1 MRKKIY
7 KWLSLVI
14 ILIMCFTSGMC
25 AITTSAETKSGV
37 VMEQGTIDANAGQIM
52 PNVLTRI
59 YTRDLIAIEDCQSV
73 SLATGYKAYY
83 HFYSESGVWRTSSQ
97 GWKYGSLTKQNLQ
110 EMANGATHFRVVI
123 GTSSDASLSPSGFP
137 SGALTITTDN
147 SSETAV
153 TVKPTMAQGTIDGN
167 AGEVKPGVSTR
178 LYTKYYLLVADYA
191 KVTIASGYKASL
203 HFYNKNGDWIGY
215 TGKWLYGEITSTQI
229 TAFSPSAV
237 YFAVIISNE
246 NDNDIFLKN
255 YNGEALTLTLASGLS
270 EPTVSEIPILSD
282 TTETPELPED
292 PNISLPKMINGTIDG
307 ETGAVVSASD
317 TRIYTEELLSVEK
330 YEMVRI
336 AKGYKGWFH
345 CYDKDGKWLTSFGW
359 QEAKTAD
366 IDVPVSSLKAH
377 SMDTA
382 YFKVVIGELYNS
394 KITPES
400 FPTLGLKLIVD
411 VEKYSDFIF
420 ENVFKIGSANY
431 GGPWQEGAIFD
442 GKLFML
448 NHEELGGVF
457 DMESGE
463 MIGDFICDRSDFLSV
478 HSNSICFGTEYYD
491 KNDKYPLMYICVY
504 NNYEGQANQY
514 EGHCGVYRIT
524 EDGSDFKGDLVQVI
538 KIGFTEDLNMWKSR
552 PNRGDICPYG
562 NFIVDTDKNDFY
574 AYVMRD
580 ATQTTRYYKFDLPK
594 VSDGEYNSLFG
605 CKTVTL
611 NIADIKDQFDTEY
624 SVYLQGADYV
634 DGMILSS
641 SGLGYGRDG
650 GAILRLV
657 DLESKKVI
665 KVFDAMSAGV
675 YNEPEVIAVDPD
687 TKKVYYGST
696 DGQLRLL
703 TCIDQYIGRNEPE
716 EHLYSTDYSYDG
728 ENHWF
733 QCQKCD
739 DKKGLASHEYS
750 NSCDTDCNVCNSP
763 RTVEHDYEWVID
775 KKANCGESGI
785 KHQQCIICN
794 AKQNEGTLI
803 NATGD
808 HDYDN
813 ANCKV
818 PKTCKVCGDTIG
830 DKLDHEYANACDT
843 DCNLC
848 GKVREVG
855 EHKYTNEVDRDCNI
869 CDAPREI
876 NGQHLIEENGKVYY
890 YLDGD
895 KSTET
900 GLFKIAG
907 KWLYIENGVFMS
919 DATTLIKYK
928 GKWFYVKS
936 GEWTKTSELVKYKGV
951 WFLVRNGKWDSSV
964 KTLTCKNGK
973 WFYIKNGKWS
983 KEKAVCVYKEKK
995 IYVNKGFAQ
1004 LQYSGRVIIG
1014 NKKYNV
1020 KFGKIV

>member
-1 MRKKIY
+1 MKNTICKL
-7 KWLSLVI
+7 LSFVI
-14 ILIMCFTSGMC
+14 ALSICITSSIC
-25 AITTSAETKSGV
+25 VITASAETTDV
-37 VMEQGTIDANAGQIM
+37 VMLQGTIDDNAGQIM
-52 PNVLTRI
+52 SDVSTRI
-59 YTRDLIAIEDCQSV
+59 YTRDLIAIADCQSV

-83 HFYSESGVWRTSSQ
+83 HFYSASGVWRTSSQ
-97 GWKYGSLTKQNLQ
+97 GWKYGTLTRQNIQ
-110 EMANGATHFRVVI
+110 AMANGATHFRVVI
-123 GTSSDASLSPSGFP
+123 GVTSGASLSPSGFP
-137 SGALTITTDN
+137 VGAFTLITDN

-153 TVKPTMAQGTIDGN
+153 TVKPAMAQGTIDGN
-167 AGEVKPGVSTR
+167 AGEVKSGVSTR
-178 LYTKYYLLVADYA
+178 LYTKNYLLVADYA
-191 KVTIASGYKASL
+191 KVTVASGYKAAV
-203 HFYNKNGDWIGY
+203 HFYDRNGDWIGY
-215 TGKWLYGEITSTQI
+215 SGKWLYGEISSTQI
-229 TAFSPSAV
+229 TALSPRAV
-237 YFAVIISNE
+237 YFAVIISTE

-255 YNGEALTLTLASGLS
+255 YNGEALTLTLASVLTG
-270 EPTVSEIPILSD
+270 PTVSEVPL
-282 TTETPELPED
+282 LPEAPEEPEIPND
-292 PNISLPKMINGTIDG
+292 PNISLPKMVQGTIDG
-307 ETGAVVSASD
+307 ETGAVISASG
-317 TRIYTEELLSVEK
+317 TRVYTEELIPVED

-336 AKGYKGWFH
+336 AKGYRGWFH
-345 CYDKDGKWLTSFGW
+345 CYDENGKWLTSFGW
-359 QEAKTAD
+359 QEAKTSD
-366 IDVPVSSLKAH
+366 LDVPVSSLKAH

-411 VEKYSDFIF
+411 VKKYSDFIF

-457 DMESGE
+457 DMKSGE
-463 MIGDFICDRSDFLSV
+463 MIGDFICDRTDFLSV

-504 NNYEGQANQY
+504 NNYEGQSNQY

-538 KIGFTEDLNMWKSR
+538 KIGFTEDRNMWKSL
-552 PNRGDICPYG
+552 PNKGDICPYG
-562 NFIVDTDKNDFY
+562 NFIVDTDKNDLY

-594 VSDGEYNSLFG
+594 VNDGEYNSLFG

-611 NIADIKDQFDTEY
+611 NVADIKDQFDTEY

-703 TCIDQYIGRNEPE
+703 TCIEQYIGRNEAE
-716 EHLYSTDYSYDG
+716 EHVYSTDYSYDS
-728 ENHWF
+728 ENHWL
-733 QCQKCD
+733 QCEKCD
-739 DKKGLASHEYS
+739 DKKGLTSHEYS
-750 NSCDTDCNVCNSP
+750 NSCDTDCNVCKAP
-763 RTVEHDYEWVID
+763 RTV
-775 KKANCGESGI
+775 
-785 KHQQCIICN
+785 
-794 AKQNEGTLI
+794 T
-803 NATGD
+803 

-813 ANCKV
+813 ATCKA

-848 GKVREVG
+848 GKVREAG
-855 EHKYTNEVDRDCNI
+855 EHRYNNEVDLDCNI
-869 CDAPREI
+869 CGKTRQVK
-876 NGQHLIEENGKVYY
+876 GQHLIGENGKIYY
-890 YLDGD
+890 YVDGR

-907 KWLYIENGVFMS
+907 KWLYIKNGIWMS
-919 DATTLIKYK
+919 NTTELVKHK
-928 GKWFYVKS
+928 GVWFYVQAGK
-936 GEWTKTSELVKYKGV
+936 WTKSSKLIKYKGV
-951 WFLVRNGKWDSSV
+951 WFLVRNGKWDSSIT
-964 KTLTCKNGK
+964 TLTCKNGK
-973 WFYIKNGKWS
+973 WLYVKNGKWS
-983 KEKAVCVYKEKK
+983 KEKAICVYKGKK

-1004 LQYSGRVIIG
+1004 LEYSGKVTVG
-1014 NKKYNV
+1014 GKKYTV
-1020 KFGKIV
+1020 KYGKVV